1 MPRQAPDYGPRNR
14 LDPKWRPGVG
24 TRQKRDSE
32 PDKLG
37 EPWMYSQRSL
47 SEHRRMAPAQRTT
60 LWLLLLTAVAA
71 AGLVAYSMSG
81 MEDGRHWSL
90 PAMQAQHH
98 EKDRIADPSR
108 QRSVPALAAGEDEL
122 PNAGAAHAAPAN
134 LSFPATRTQD
144 RQQAMAPSTLDAPDE
159 TRLTVLKP
167 ASALSAVPVVPQDVP
182 AAPSMS
188 AKPAPAPAP
197 APVVAGPKADTQLS
211 PVVAPAERYP
221 EATRSQEA
229 KPAPGTDRQC
239 SQAQQ
244 AMQLCSVR
252 SG

>member
-1 MPRQAPDYGPRNR
+1 VPTQVPDYGPRNR

-24 TRQKRDSE
+24 TRQKTSSE
-32 PDKLG
+32 LDNLG

-47 SEHRRMAPAQRTT
+47 GEHRRMAPAQRTT
-60 LWLLLLTAVAA
+60 LWLLLLTALAA

-81 MEDGRHWSL
+81 IEDGHHWPLS
-90 PAMQAQHH
+90 AMQAQQHQ
-98 EKDRIADPSR
+98 KDRVATPPR
-108 QRSVPALAAGEDEL
+108 QRSMP
-122 PNAGAAHAAPAN
+122 APATGEEELHN
-134 LSFPATRTQD
+134 GRAAQDAPAGLSFPASRTQES
-144 RQQAMAPSTLDAPDE
+144 QQVMAPSTLGAPGG
-159 TRLTVLKP
+159 TKPTVMKP
-167 ASALSAVPVVPQDVP
+167 ASVLSAVPVVPEAVP

-188 AKPAPAPAP
+188 AAPAPAP
-197 APVVAGPKADTQLS
+197 SPVVAVPKADTQVL
-211 PVVAPAERYP
+211 PAAAPAERSP

-229 KPAPGTDRQC
+229 KPAPGPDREC